1 MAKENHGEIY
11 ALDVLSYLLDGGNS
25 ARLSKNLIRG
35 SQIAASV
42 SVSYDPFSRLTELFV
57 FSGTPTN
64 THTVAELENAL
75 QEQIKL
81 LKTTPVEKAELE
93 RVKNQ
98 IRASQVYELDSLFYQ
113 AMKIGMLETIG
124 LDWQLF
130 DQYLDN
136 IKTVTAEQVQEVA
149 RKYLINKNL
158 TVSVL
163 EPLP

>member
-1 MAKENHGEIY
+1 
-11 ALDVLSYLLDGGNS
+11 
-25 ARLSKNLIRG
+25 
-35 SQIAASV
+35 
-42 SVSYDPFSRLTELFV
+42 
-57 FSGTPTN
+57 
-64 THTVAELENAL
+64 
-75 QEQIKL
+75 
-81 LKTTPVEKAELE
+81 
-93 RVKNQ
+93 
-98 IRASQVYELDSLFYQ
+98 VYELDSLFYQ

-136 IKTVTAEQVQEVA
+136 IKMVTAEQVQEVA